1 MPGYRVPAEREHVAE
16 PTKRTTDSDK
26 GLPALVS
33 ELWAL
38 ILRYAKQETLDPLK
52 ALGRYLAA
60 GVAGSIALAIG
71 LVLLTL
77 ALLRALQQET
87 APHFAGNWSWVP
99 YLIVVAV
106 AALLAGLMARAIGAE
121 KRRVDRD
128 RADLQKR
135 G

>member
-1 MPGYRVPAEREHVAE
+1 MAE
-16 PTKRTTDSDK
+16 PTNKRSDGDK
-26 GLPALVS
+26 ALPALVS

-60 GVAGSIALAIG
+60 GVAGSIALGIG

-106 AALLAGLMARAIGAE
+106 AGIFAGLLARAIGAE

>member
-1 MPGYRVPAEREHVAE
+1 MPGTDRDKAL
-16 PTKRTTDSDK
+16 PT
-26 GLPALVS
+26 LVS

-38 ILRYAKQETLDPLK
+38 VLRYAKQETLDPLK

-60 GVAGSIALAIG
+60 GVAGSVALGIG

-99 YLIVVAV
+99 YLIVAAV
-106 AALLAGLMARAIGAE
+106 ALVLVGLLARAIGAE
-121 KRRVDRD
+121 KRRVDRS